1 MSELPFTGEEWLS
14 DACLRRCKRNQNAVV
29 ACIGPTGSGKSWA
42 ELRLAEI
49 SDPGFTADRVCF
61 EPRDFI
67 RVISSGLPAGSAV
80 MLDEAGVRAG
90 ARNWYK
96 ELNKMLSAVFQ
107 SFRFLNLIILF
118 SVPDTSMADVHIR
131 SLTHYLIEMTDGID
145 RENGRSFAKPF
156 IMEFQRND
164 EPRAVYPVFHIPGVG
179 IRQLRSIA
187 FNRPS
192 QSLIDAYE
200 AKKKAWLTALY
211 EKMGALETDESASIV
226 KPGSIVPSK
235 VNVPPIFSCADCVI
249 SFNRKDALV
258 RHYNSKAH
266 LAIANNSKAGLVT
279 IENNHAS
286 TTAT

>member
-14 DACLRRCKRNQNAVV
+14 DACLRRCRRNQNAVV

-131 SLTHYLIEMTDGID
+131 SLTHYLIEMVDDID
-145 RENGRSFAKPF
+145 AETGRSIAKPF
-156 IMEFQRND
+156 VMEFQRND
-164 EPRAVYPVFHIPGVG
+164 EPRAVYPVFHIPEIG
-179 IRQLRSIA
+179 IRQLKTIA

-192 QSLIDAYE
+192 QPLIDAYE
-200 AKKKAWLTALY
+200 SKKRAWLTALY
-211 EKMGALETDESASIV
+211 EKMGALENEESATIV
-226 KPGSIVPSK
+226 TTDSMTPSK
-235 VNVPPIFSCADCVI
+235 VKVPPIFSCADCDTG
-249 SFNRKDALV
+249 FNRKDALV

-266 LAIANNSKAGLVT
+266 IAT
-279 IENNHAS
+279 IENKKGS
-286 TTAT
+286 TTPTTG

>member
-1 MSELPFTGEEWLS
+1 MSSLPFSGEDWLS
-14 DACLRRCKRNQNAVV
+14 DACLRRCRRNQNAVV

-49 SDPGFTADRVCF
+49 SDSGFTADRVCF

-131 SLTHYLIEMTDGID
+131 SLTHYLIEMVDDID
-145 RENGRSFAKPF
+145 AETGRSIAKPF
-156 IMEFQRND
+156 VMEFQRND
-164 EPRAVYPVFHIPGVG
+164 EPRAVYPVFHIPGIG
-179 IRQLRSIA
+179 IRQLKTIA

-200 AKKKAWLTALY
+200 SKKKAWLMQLY
-211 EKMGALETDESASIV
+211 ASIDKTDV
-226 KPGSIVPSK
+226 LIEKAPAVITQPSNIARQSSVVIIKPGICPYCGATWK
-235 VNVPPIFSCADCVI
+235 PRIKRAP
-249 SFNRKDALV
+249 
-258 RHYNSKAH
+258 
-266 LAIANNSKAGLVT
+266 LAAPRCPRCHREIKSNAV
-279 IENNHAS
+279 
-286 TTAT
+286 